1 MDYKVELRVT
11 PNAKKEAV
19 EIKDGI
25 IYCKVSVPPEDG
37 RANKRV
43 IELIS
48 EFFDCK
54 RKDVEIFSGKKSK
67 NKILLIKSENI
78 LKKIKDGCNRKI

>member
-1 MDYKVELRVT
+1 MDYKIELKVT
-11 PNAKKEAV
+11 PNAKKESI
-19 EIKDGI
+19 EIKDGK
-25 IYCKVSVPPEDG
+25 IYCKVSAPPEDG
-37 RANKRV
+37 KANRRV

-54 RKDVEIFSGKKSK
+54 RKDVEIFSGEKSK

-78 LKKIKDGCNRKI
+78 FKKIKGWEQ